1 MILPVNNNSTFLR
14 GKVMELPEC
23 PECGSPDSVKN
34 GHTPK
39 GKQKHKCKSC
49 GRQFVENP
57 EWHPISGETRGLI
70 KRLLLERPSLAG
82 VSRVALVSQSWL
94 QDYVNWFYAK
104 IPRHITA
111 TQKAGSPK
119 KAMLTLECDELWSFV
134 DKKSN
139 KQWVWLAIDRDTREI
154 VGVHIGDRSKAGA
167 QALWDSLPPVYQQH
181 AMSYTDFWDA
191 YALVFPA
198 DRHRAIGKE
207 TGLTNH
213 IERFN
218 CTLRQRCSRLVRLS
232 LSFSKSLE
240 NHISAIWYFI
250 HDYNKRINA

>member
-1 MILPVNNNSTFLR
+1 MILSANNNSTFLR
-14 GKVMELPEC
+14 EKVMELPKC

-39 GKQKHKCKSC
+39 GKQKHKCTDC

-57 EWHPISGETRGLI
+57 QWQPISKETKDTI

-82 VSRVALVSQSWL
+82 ISRVVQVSQSWL
-94 QDYVNWFYAK
+94 QDYVNWLYAK
-104 IPRHITA
+104 VSRHISSTEN
-111 TQKAGSPK
+111 KVS
-119 KAMLTLECDELWSFV
+119 LTLECDELWSFV
-134 DKKSN
+134 GNKGN
-139 KQWVWLAIDRDTREI
+139 KQWIWLALDRDTREI
-154 VGVHIGDRSKAGA
+154 VGVHIGDRSEAGA
-167 QALWDSLPPVYQQH
+167 RALWNSLPSFYQEC
-181 AMSYTDFWDA
+181 AMSYTDYWSA
-191 YALVFPA
+191 YGKVFPA
-198 DRHRAIGKE
+198 ERHKAIGKE